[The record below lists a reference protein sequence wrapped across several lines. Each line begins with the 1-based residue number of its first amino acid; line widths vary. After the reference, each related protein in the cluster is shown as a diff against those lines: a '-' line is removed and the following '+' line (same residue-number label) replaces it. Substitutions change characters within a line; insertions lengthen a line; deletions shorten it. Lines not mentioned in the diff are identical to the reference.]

1 MGTLL
6 LHTSPAAV
14 EKKGSKLIFSEVEVK
29 KIPKVWK
36 IILSASPLTSF
47 LRLERSNTST
57 LQLHLLKSKEK

>member
-1 MGTLL
+1 
-6 LHTSPAAV
+6 
-14 EKKGSKLIFSEVEVK
+14 LIFSEVEVK

-57 LQLHLLKSKEK
+57 L